1 MFLSCLYGVCHEFH
15 PLLQAPMADS
25 WDNITVGMKVEVQN
39 TDCDNFS
46 EDFPDSFWVATVL
59 KIQGVYCRDAC
70 RLFAIY
76 YIPSISTLYTYVHL
90 YLSYRL

>member
-1 MFLSCLYGVCHEFH
+1 
-15 PLLQAPMADS
+15 MADS

-59 KIQGVYCRDAC
+59 KIQGMHSSC
-70 RLFAIY
+70 F
-76 YIPSISTLYTYVHL
+76 TNKFH
-90 YLSYRL
+90 

>member
-1 MFLSCLYGVCHEFH
+1 
-15 PLLQAPMADS
+15 MADS

-59 KIQGVYCRDAC
+59 KIQGYKALLRYEGFGQNSCKDFWVNLCSSIVHHVGWC
-70 RLFAIY
+70 AIRGRPL
-76 YIPSISTLYTYVHL
+76 IPPKSKCL
-90 YLSYRL
+90 